1 MKAISRWLD
10 RFCYNHPHWGIPNLM
25 KYIVLGNVAVF
36 IGDLLTRGGASWY
49 ISFYPELIFKGQIW
63 RLFSF
68 IFTPVSSGGSTL
80 FFQMFFFIL
89 STMFYFWMGTTLER
103 QWGPTRFTVFYGM
116 GVLLNIFTGLII
128 YAAYPITSDLL
139 GGYYYATAT
148 MHYVNMSMF
157 FAFATLYP
165 DMRVYFYGII
175 PVKVKWLAWVDLGLF
190 AYSIGSALG
199 SGNWLS
205 ALIPVVALLN
215 YLLFLWDE
223 LSGILRRGQRR
234 AARRV
239 DPQVVNFKKAQ
250 KEIQQQKGYLHKCS
264 VCGITDASH
273 PDMEFR
279 YCSKCSGYY
288 CYCMDHI
295 NNHTHVQ

>member
-25 KYIVLGNVAVF
+25 KYIALGNVAVF

-49 ISFYPELIFKGQIW
+49 ISFFPELIFKGQVW

-68 IFTPVSSGGSTL
+68 IFTPVSAGGSTL
-80 FFQMFFFIL
+80 FTQMFFFIL
-89 STMFYFWMGTTLER
+89 STMFYYWMGTTLER
-103 QWGPTRFTVFYGM
+103 QWGSTRFTVFYGM
-116 GVLLNIFTGLII
+116 GVLLTVITGLVT

-139 GGYYYATAT
+139 GGYYYNTAS
-148 MHYVNMSMF
+148 MHYVNLSMF

-175 PVKVKWLAWVDLGLF
+175 PLKVKWLAFVDLGLF
-190 AYSIGSALG
+190 AYAIGRALG

-205 ALIPVVALLN
+205 ALLPVVALLN
-215 YLLFLWDE
+215 YLFFLWDE
-223 LSGILRRGQRR
+223 LSDILRRGQRR

-279 YCSKCSGYY
+279 YCSKCNGYY